1 MDEKEQ
7 PRSRV
12 MVAVPIRVRGL
23 SSDNKF
29 FDEPGETCLVS
40 RGLLVT
46 RLQNLVDLETELY
59 VINSDNN
66 VGGLFRVLW
75 VNTQAQDERHDV
87 GLEFIQAEGDLWG
100 ISFPAEE
107 GESAEPAAETW
118 LACQRC
124 HQRLL
129 TSVPEAAA
137 EFFYEGF
144 RVSRTCDHCRATT
157 PWEFAPAETPEAGPM
172 AAEAAGVGRIRMRRP
187 YIESRRKGRAPIE
200 TDIKVIRNREVTILE
215 DICKTVNVSRHGA
228 YFLTKEAYAVGE
240 RVSVVLHYKEGD
252 VSIPVP
258 AYVVRVE
265 RARDSLHN
273 AVAIRLE
280 AERR

>member
-1 MDEKEQ
+1 V
-7 PRSRV
+7 S
-12 MVAVPIRVRGL
+12 G
-23 SSDNKF
+23 DNKF

-40 RGLLVT
+40 QGLLVT

-75 VNTQAQDERHDV
+75 VNTQPQEERHDV
-87 GLEFIQAEGDLWG
+87 GLELIQADDDPWG
-100 ISFPAEE
+100 ISFPAEQE
-107 GESAEPAAETW
+107 ESAEPAAETW

-157 PWEFAPAETPEAGPM
+157 PWEFAPAETPEAGPT
-172 AAEAAGVGRIRMRRP
+172 AAEAAGVGRIMKRKP
-187 YIESRRKGRAPIE
+187 YIESRTKGRAPIE
-200 TDIKVIRNREVTILE
+200 TDIKVIRAREGAILE
-215 DICKTVNVSRHGA
+215 DSCKTVNVSRHGA
-228 YFLTKEAYAVGE
+228 YFLTKETYAVGE

-265 RARDSLHN
+265 PPKDGVHN

-280 AERR
+280 AERRQANSPRSARAGE